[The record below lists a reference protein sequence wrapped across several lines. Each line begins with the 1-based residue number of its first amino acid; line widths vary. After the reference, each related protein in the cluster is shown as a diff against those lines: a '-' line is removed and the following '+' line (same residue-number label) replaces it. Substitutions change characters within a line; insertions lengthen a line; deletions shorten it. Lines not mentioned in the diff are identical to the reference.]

1 MRRRELLFLMP
12 GPSWAAPVPEYSS
25 AVRKLASLE
34 ADKVPA
40 GSSVTFSHA
49 EINAYARQEAPP
61 GVRKPEVR
69 LLGQGRASGAALVD
83 FSKFGSDRGLPANWL
98 LRNLLAGERPVAAT
112 VRIQAQNG
120 RCRVDI
126 ERVEV
131 SGVPLE
137 GSALGFLIDAFV
149 RPLYPKA
156 RIGEWFPLRHKVE
169 SIRIS
174 PSAIS
179 VRVYG

>member
-1 MRRRELLFLMP
+1 MRRRDLLYLVS
-12 GPSWAAPVPEYSS
+12 GPLWAAPAPEYNS

-34 ADKVPA
+34 TDRVPA
-40 GSSVTFSHA
+40 GTSVSFSHA

-69 LLGQGRASGAALVD
+69 LLGQERAAASALVD
-83 FSKFGSDRGLPANWL
+83 FSKFGEARGLSGNWL

-112 VRIQAQNG
+112 VRIQSRGGQ
-120 RCRVDI
+120 CRVDV

-137 GSALGFLIDAFV
+137 GSALAFLIDNFV
-149 RPLYPKA
+149 RPLYPDA
-156 RIGEWFPLRHKVE
+156 RIGQWFPLRHKVE

-174 PSAIS
+174 PSAIL
-179 VRVYG
+179 VRVFG